1 MLSSSSCGLK
11 DKIKNRSRVED
22 GEDKIRKNVMVE
34 QMEKKVG
41 ISDSV
46 EIENNGRIVK
56 SMTVTKRRLKIM
68 HDDAQ
73 HRWF

>member
-1 MLSSSSCGLK
+1 MK
-11 DKIKNRSRVED
+11 D

-41 ISDSV
+41 ISDTV

-68 HDDAQ
+68 HNDAQ
-73 HRWF
+73 HCWF